1 MKSSSAA
8 TALNAAPAAATS
20 KKPVGDRLG
29 MAAFN
34 TVYGGKK
41 AYTGPALAGCSL
53 GRAPPSPT
61 PPPPASL
68 IIDFNASARLSGDA
82 PLRLK
87 PIKPATAL
95 TSLKTY
101 GEQGDRDYFT
111 ERNWALAPSRFEAEA
126 ASFGGST
133 LYV

>member
-1 MKSSSAA
+1 
-8 TALNAAPAAATS
+8 LDGLVCN
-20 KKPVGDRLG
+20 V
-29 MAAFN
+29 
-34 TVYGGKK
+34 
-41 AYTGPALAGCSL
+41 CSE
-53 GRAPPSPT
+53 P
-61 PPPPASL
+61 SL
-68 IIDFNASARLSGDA
+68 IIDFNASARLSGLSGDV

-95 TSLKTY
+95 TGLKTY

-111 ERNWALAPSRFEAEA
+111 EHNWALASSRFEAEA